1 MPISAVAVLTV
12 EDSFVLVNSPVT
24 AEGVINRVTPL
35 PLEVLM
41 VVSSNTHSVPST
53 VGVHSGL
60 KVPVLELSVHTV
72 GLTAASKL
80 PLLCA
85 RAIDAESMAIANTD
99 TDCFMILLLH
109 LEVIP
114 AQSSR
119 ALPRGECRAQSVQ
132 FLRHSSAPRAGRIRS
147 HATHV
152 PVHCRARL
160 YRRARCRR
168 TLHSGCRTRE
178 HFIQRTT

>member
-12 EDSFVLVNSPVT
+12 EESFVLVNSPVT

-53 VGVHSGL
+53 VGVQSGL

-85 RAIDAESMAIANTD
+85 RAIDDESTAIASTK
-99 TDCFMILLLH
+99 IG
-109 LEVIP
+109 
-114 AQSSR
+114 R
-119 ALPRGECRAQSVQ
+119 ASCREKAA
-132 FLRHSSAPRAGRIRS
+132 LA
-147 HATHV
+147 
-152 PVHCRARL
+152 
-160 YRRARCRR
+160 
-168 TLHSGCRTRE
+168 E
-178 HFIQRTT
+178 